1 MSVFANEG
9 NVSQDANFR
18 AHLDSNWDSGN
29 REFDKVEGQL
39 RTALDDIQFL
49 KDKIHDLQGDVKAL
63 TQRCDKIEEK
73 HNDDI
78 KALTE
83 KHNDDIKAVQEQ
95 LDRLNNVV
103 FGHVHEV
110 NYDKPRKQDPHDYY
124 EVIDKSKNNHL
135 LNKDPVSHELNYSTI
150 NGKHNSIEID
160 TGIGHMKGEEL

>member
-1 MSVFANEG
+1 MSVFENEG

-39 RTALDDIQFL
+39 RIALDDIQFL
-49 KDKIHDLQGDVKAL
+49 KTEIHNLRGDVNAL
-63 TQRCDKIEEK
+63 NQRCDKIE
-73 HNDDI
+73 
-78 KALTE
+78 E

-124 EVIDKSKNNHL
+124 EVIDKSKNNHP

-150 NGKHNSIEID
+150 KGKHNSIEID

>member
-1 MSVFANEG
+1 MSVFENEG

-39 RTALDDIQFL
+39 RIALDDIQFL
-49 KDKIHDLQGDVKAL
+49 KDEIHDLQGDVKAL
-63 TQRCDKIEEK
+63 TQRCDKIEDK

-110 NYDKPRKQDPHDYY
+110 NYDTPRRQDPHDYY
-124 EVIDKSKNNHL
+124 EVIDKSKNNHP

-160 TGIGHMKGEEL
+160 TGIGHMKGEKL

>member
-1 MSVFANEG
+1 MSVFENEG

-39 RTALDDIQFL
+39 RIALDDIQFL
-49 KDKIHDLQGDVKAL
+49 KTEIHNLQGDVKDL
-63 TQRCDKIEEK
+63 NQRCDKIEEK

-110 NYDKPRKQDPHDYY
+110 NYDKPQNQDPHDYY
-124 EVIDKSKNNHL
+124 EVIDKSKNNHP

-160 TGIGHMKGEEL
+160 TGIGHMKGEKL